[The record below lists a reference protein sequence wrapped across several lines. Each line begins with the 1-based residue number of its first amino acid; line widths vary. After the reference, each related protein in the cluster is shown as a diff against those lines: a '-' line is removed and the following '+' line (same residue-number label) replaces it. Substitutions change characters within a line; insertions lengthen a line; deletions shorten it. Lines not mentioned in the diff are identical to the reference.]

1 MNHSLFTTYKE
12 PTLSGRY
19 LTLSHIAPLLEAL
32 QPKSEIRVAGR
43 SVEGEPISE
52 CVVGHG
58 PIRIL
63 LWSQMHGNESTTTKA
78 VFDILNWLTS
88 DDASAVTARS
98 RYTCC
103 FVPLLNP
110 DGARQY
116 TRENANGVDLN
127 RDMQA
132 CTQPEST
139 LLRRLYEEFAPDWC
153 FNLHDQRTIF
163 GADDSGKPAT
173 VSFLSPAF
181 DEARSVNECRLK
193 AMVVINVM
201 VEALQNVIPG
211 QIGRFD
217 DGFNLN
223 CAGDTFQHLG
233 TPTILVEAGHFPG
246 DYEREETR
254 KCIFLA
260 LLTSFQTIHE
270 IDIVEEVLEKYV
282 DIPQNKTVFFDFVY
296 KNVGINY
303 DNSEIIATFAAQFTE
318 RLIEDKV
325 VFEAFIVKI
334 DNLDEYHGHTE
345 FDAQDAWLTTPD
357 GRPLQVGQKADF
369 RIGNLD
375 FVNGSIG

>member
-1 MNHSLFTTYKE
+1 MSHSFFTTYKE
-12 PTLSGRY
+12 AALSGRY
-19 LTLSHIAPLLEAL
+19 LTLSHITPLLEAL
-32 QPKSEIRVAGR
+32 QRKAEVRVAGH
-43 SVEGEPISE
+43 SVEGEPISV

-58 PIRIL
+58 PVRIL

-78 VFDILNWLTS
+78 VFDIVNWLTS
-88 DDASAVTARS
+88 DEASAVEARS
-98 RYTCC
+98 HCIFC

-110 DGARQY
+110 DGARRY

-127 RDMQA
+127 RDMQT

-139 LLRRLYEEFAPDWC
+139 LLRKIYDEFAPDWC

-163 GADDSGKPAT
+163 GAGDSGKPAT

-193 AMVVINVM
+193 AMAVITRM
-201 VEALQNVIPG
+201 TDMLQAVIPG
-211 QIGRFD
+211 QVGRFD

-233 TPTILVEAGHFPG
+233 TPTILVEAGHFPD

-260 LLTSFQTIHE
+260 LLTAIQTIHE
-270 IDIVEEVLEKYV
+270 IDIVEGVLEKYV

-296 KNVGINY
+296 KNVAINY

-334 DNLDEYHGHTE
+334 DNLEGYHGHTE
-345 FDAQDAWLTTPD
+345 FDAQGALLTTPE
-357 GRPLQVGQKADF
+357 GQPLQVGLKADF
-369 RIGNLD
+369 RIGDLD